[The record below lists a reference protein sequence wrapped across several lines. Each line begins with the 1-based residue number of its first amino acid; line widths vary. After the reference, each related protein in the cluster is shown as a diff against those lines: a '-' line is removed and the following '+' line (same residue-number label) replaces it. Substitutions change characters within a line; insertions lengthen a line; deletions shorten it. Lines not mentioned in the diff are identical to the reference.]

1 MNETIKKLREQ
12 NSYSQTSV
20 ASFLGV
26 SRQMYIKYESGEVEP
41 SVKTVKQLSELY
53 KVPYSFIIDDSL
65 ATSSKNKDSAKYTIS
80 LQNDYVSS
88 PTPAYSASPS
98 KNSFMAHK
106 NGKINFFDSLM
117 EQIRM
122 LPESC
127 YSSILTFTKLLSM
140 ENQNN
145 YSFEQKQES
154 ASYVAPK
161 KTSKDDF
168 FALEGKIS
176 LDNDDLTAFREDSFS
191 GHKK

>member
-65 ATSSKNKDSAKYTIS
+65 ATSSKNKESVKYTIS
-80 LQNDYVSS
+80 LQNNYVSS
-88 PTPAYSASPS
+88 PTPVYSA
-98 KNSFMAHK
+98 NSSGNSYMPHK
-106 NGKINFFDSLM
+106 NGKINFYDSLM
-117 EQIRM
+117 EQIRK

-127 YSSILTFTKLLSM
+127 YSSILAFTKLLSI

-145 YSFEQKQES
+145 YTFEQKQTS
-154 ASYVAPK
+154 TSYVAPK
-161 KTSKDDF
+161 KTSKDEF
-168 FALEGKIS
+168 FELEGKLN
-176 LDNDDLTAFREDSFS
+176 LDNDDLTAFREASRI
-191 GHKK
+191 

>member
-65 ATSSKNKDSAKYTIS
+65 ATSNKNSAKYTIS

-88 PTPAYSASPS
+88 PTPAYFASPS
-98 KNSFMAHK
+98 KNSFMVHK

-127 YSSILTFTKLLSM
+127 YSSILAFTKLLSM

-161 KTSKDDF
+161 KTSKNDF

-176 LDNDDLTAFREDSFS
+176 LDNDDLSAFREASLV
-191 GHKK
+191 